1 MLRTVRSAGIGARIA
16 LAIGIPIFSLVL
28 ISAAFVFDK
37 YRLASEMAQLQA
49 LARLAPVASN
59 LVHDLQKERGRSA
72 GFISSQ
78 GKKFARSLPEQRSS
92 TDRSLKAF
100 RTAAETARGG
110 GHGAV
115 LNELLD
121 RAERALADLA
131 GKRRQVDG
139 FEISVGEMAGYYT
152 PTIQKLLAVVER
164 MLVLSSESRVTNAI
178 AAYSALLQAKE
189 RAGLERAMGAVG
201 FSSGGF
207 SPTIYQKFLKLIALQ
222 DILLGVFHKH
232 ASTEQ
237 VAYLEKT
244 VAGSPVQE
252 VARMREVAIDSP
264 QSGDLKGIQGPQWF
278 EVITQKIDLL
288 KRVEDKVAGDLMTL
302 TETIQAESERGYG
315 VVAAVALVV
324 LLVALGFGVFVTLTT
339 TRPLSAITEVVNRLA
354 GGDTGVEV
362 RHTERSDEIG
372 AIARAVGVFQRNAA
386 EMEQLRRERAESEER
401 AAAEKRAAMQSL
413 ASSFESSVKV
423 VVESVSS
430 ASAQI
435 EASAKTVADSADQTR
450 EQSDTVAT
458 ASELATRNV
467 NTVAA
472 AAEELSASI
481 GEISR
486 QVSESSRIAQDAVA
500 QADQTNGEVRSL
512 VDAAQNV
519 GAVVNLISDI
529 AEQTNLLALNA
540 TIEAARAGE
549 AGKGFA
555 VVASEVK
562 SLANQT
568 AKATDD
574 ISQQIGTIQEA
585 TGTAASAIE
594 GIGATVGRI
603 NEIAGAVAAA
613 VEEQGAAT
621 QEIARNVQ
629 EAASGTQQ
637 VSSTIAD
644 VRDAAAESGRT
655 AGEMREATNQ
665 LSRES
670 DKLSKEVDRFLDRV
684 RAA

>member
-1 MLRTVRSAGIGARIA
+1 MLSTVRNAGIGARIA
-16 LAIGIPIFSLVL
+16 LAVGIPILSLVL

-78 GKKFARSLPEQRSS
+78 GKKFARSLPEQRSV

-100 RTAAETARGG
+100 QTAAEAARGG
-110 GHGAV
+110 GYGVA

-121 RAERALADLA
+121 RADRALAELA

-201 FSSGGF
+201 FSSGEF
-207 SPTIYQKFLKLIALQ
+207 RPAIYQKFVELIALQ
-222 DILLGVFHKH
+222 DILLGVFRKH
-232 ASTEQ
+232 AGGEQ
-237 VAYLEKT
+237 VAFLEKT

-278 EVITQKIDLL
+278 DVITQKIDLL

-302 TETIQAESERGYG
+302 TETIRAESERGYG
-315 VVAAVALVV
+315 VVAAAALIV

-339 TRPLSAITEVVNRLA
+339 TRPIGAITEVVNRLA
-354 GGDTGVEV
+354 GGDTGIEV

-401 AAAEKRAAMQSL
+401 AVAEKRAAMQSL

-435 EASAKTVADSADQTR
+435 EASAKTVADSADQTK
-450 EQSDTVAT
+450 EQSDTVAS
-458 ASELATRNV
+458 ASELTTRNV

-585 TGTAASAIE
+585 TGSAASAIE

-621 QEIARNVQ
+621 KEIARNVQ

-637 VSSTIAD
+637 VSTTIAD

-655 AGEMREATNQ
+655 ATEMREATNQ

-670 DKLSKEVDRFLDRV
+670 GKLSKEVDRFLDRV